1 MARDMRFGSDL
12 IVDWLSQAGI
22 RHVALNP
29 GATLRGLHDSLVR
42 HPGLRPILALH
53 EEIAVGI
60 AHGYGKAAGE
70 PMAVLTHDLVGL
82 QHASMAIFNAWVDR
96 VPMLVL
102 GGSGPRDEEDRRPWL
117 DWIHTGLP
125 QGSLVREFVAWD
137 AEPSTLTGLHQA
149 LQRGLRR
156 TSSEPCGPVYVS
168 VDTGLQER
176 PIGDLELP
184 PLAVTVADRP
194 AAGQAVV
201 DEIAGLLAAAQRPVV
216 VVDRPVR
223 GLAGPLLELVELLT
237 AAVVDLG
244 GGCNVPTTHWA
255 DQSLARRETLAEA
268 DLVLALE
275 VRDPVWAVTETD
287 TGTRATE
294 SLLADGTPVVV
305 VGLSEL
311 RHRGFLVPEA
321 LLPGARLVTAD
332 AGLFTGQL
340 LATVQ
345 AGPSP
350 PARAARRAALDQRHR
365 TGRGS
370 ALAQARAAAQV
381 APVAPA
387 HLALA
392 LWEAIAEEP
401 WQLANGLLGGWPRR
415 LWDIDAP
422 DQYLGRSGGEGLGY
436 GLPASIGAALAG
448 LDSDRLVVDLQA
460 DGDLLYTASALWT
473 AAHDEIP
480 LLVVVHNNRSYGKDE
495 LHQREMAALR
505 QRSDGVVPIGI
516 ALRGPDIDFA
526 ALARAHG
533 VEGIGPVEQPDQVRE
548 VLRKAATTV
557 RRERRPVLVDVI
569 CGS

>member
-1 MARDMRFGSDL
+1 MRYGSDL
-12 IVDWLSQAGI
+12 IVDWLAEAGI
-22 RHVALNP
+22 QQVALNP

-42 HPGLRPILALH
+42 HPTLRPVLALH

-60 AHGYGKAAGE
+60 AHGYAKATGE

-125 QGSLVREFVAWD
+125 QGTLVREFVAWD

-156 TSSEPCGPVYVS
+156 TSSEPCGPVYLS
-168 VDTGLQER
+168 IDTGLQER
-176 PIGDLELP
+176 PVGDLDLP
-184 PLAVTVADRP
+184 PMSATPADRP
-194 AAGQAVV
+194 SVSPSVV
-201 DEIAGLLAAAQRPVV
+201 DEVAGLLAAAQRPVV

-223 GLAGPLLELVELLT
+223 GLAGPLLALVDLLT

-244 GGCNVPTTHWA
+244 GGCNHPTTHWS
-255 DQSLARRETLAEA
+255 DQSLARREALAEA

-287 TGTRATE
+287 TGTRATR
-294 SLLADGTPVVV
+294 SLLADGTRVVV

-321 LLPGARLVTAD
+321 LLPGARTVTAH
-332 AGLFTGQL
+332 AGVFVDQL
-340 LATVQ
+340 LPALRRQ
-345 AGPSP
+345 GPSGDRSQRRTRL
-350 PARAARRAALDQRHR
+350 AERHAAGRAAAR
-365 TGRGS
+365 
-370 ALAQARAAAQV
+370 AQARAAQHDV
-381 APVAPA
+381 PVAPA

-392 LWEAIAEEP
+392 LWEAIADEP

-415 LWDIDAP
+415 LWDVEHP
-422 DQYLGRSGGEGLGY
+422 EQYLGRSGGEGLGY

-448 LDSDRLVVDLQA
+448 RDSDRLVVDLQA

-473 AAHDEIP
+473 AAHAEIP
-480 LLVVVHNNRSYGKDE
+480 LLVVVHNNRTYGKDE

-505 QRSDGVVPIGI
+505 QRSDDVVPVGI

-526 ALARAHG
+526 ALARAQG
-533 VEGIGPVEQPDQVRE
+533 VEGIGPVEQPAQVRE

-557 RRERRPVLVDVI
+557 RRERRPVLVDVV
-569 CGS
+569 CSS